1 MNRRE
6 AIKRTAFL
14 MGGTISAAAM
24 TGVLSG
30 CQPTPQ
36 GINWEPQFL
45 TLDQDGTVSAVVGRI
60 IPTTDTPGAV
70 EVGVPEFID
79 LMLKDNYKESDQKLF
94 LDGLIQLEADAMS
107 EYNKSFAQLSAENQ
121 DALLKKYDEAAYAT
135 MNKDGYDSKTERP
148 FFNMIKELTLLGFF
162 TSEVGA
168 TEVLQYDPLPG
179 TYEGCVPL
187 AEVGKAWA
195 T

>member
-1 MNRRE
+1 
-6 AIKRTAFL
+6 
-14 MGGTISAAAM
+14 MGGTISAATIA
-24 TGVLSG
+24 GVMSG

-36 GINWEPQFL
+36 GIDWEPQFL
-45 TLDQDGTVSAVVGRI
+45 TLEQGNTVSAVVDRI

-70 EVGVPEFID
+70 EVGVPEFVD
-79 LMLKDNYKESDQKLF
+79 VMLKDNYQEGAQKRF
-94 LDGLIQLEADAMS
+94 LEGLAELEKDAMS
-107 EYNKSFAQLSAENQ
+107 NHNSSFVQLSTEQQ
-121 DALLKKYDEAAYAT
+121 DALLKKYDEAAYET
-135 MNKDGYDSKTERP
+135 INKDGYNGDRERP
-148 FFNMIKELTLLGFF
+148 FFNMIKELTLVGFF

-187 AEVGKAWA
+187 EEVGKAWA